1 MGIIIIF
8 TVCLCL
14 FIICAITD
22 NDCFGLLFLALT
34 IIFFFIIVGTFSV
47 TNDNRT
53 FIKDNYDDLNY
64 KISNNH
70 LSLKDVKN
78 LYEVNRILEDQSELK
93 NNWFVGAF
101 HSKVFDR
108 PIIEVSDFCFKD
120 SVKVDKTKTDANGY
134 PDTIVVGTPNK

>member
-8 TVCLCL
+8 VVCLCL
-14 FIICAITD
+14 FIICQITE

-64 KISNNH
+64 KIVNNH

-93 NNWFVGAF
+93 SNWFIGAF

-108 PIIEVSDFCFKD
+108 PIIEVPDFCFKD

-134 PDTIVVGTPNK
+134 PDTIVVGTPSK